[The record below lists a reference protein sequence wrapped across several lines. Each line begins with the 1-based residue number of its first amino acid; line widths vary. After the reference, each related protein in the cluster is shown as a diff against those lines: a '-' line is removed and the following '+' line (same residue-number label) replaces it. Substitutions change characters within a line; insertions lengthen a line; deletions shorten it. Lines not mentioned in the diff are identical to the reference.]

1 MVKLKKVTI
10 DKLTFK
16 NHLSTIERL
25 SLKDFMFK
33 WLGSPEEGLDD
44 FLPLTYTDTVF
55 AKMETPLET
64 NFRIQGDET
73 LRYVTITE
81 DNQIVIGVLDLNQEL
96 AFRILSLEEHLESN
110 LNR

>member
-1 MVKLKKVTI
+1 MKKVAI

-16 NHLSTIERL
+16 NHLSTIEQL

-55 AKMETPLET
+55 AKLETPLET
-64 NFRIQGDET
+64 NFRIHGDET
-73 LRYVTITE
+73 FRYVTITE
-81 DNQIVIGVLDLNQEL
+81 DNQIVIGVLDPNQEL
-96 AFRILSLEEHLESN
+96 ACRILSLDEHMEIN
-110 LNR
+110 LYR